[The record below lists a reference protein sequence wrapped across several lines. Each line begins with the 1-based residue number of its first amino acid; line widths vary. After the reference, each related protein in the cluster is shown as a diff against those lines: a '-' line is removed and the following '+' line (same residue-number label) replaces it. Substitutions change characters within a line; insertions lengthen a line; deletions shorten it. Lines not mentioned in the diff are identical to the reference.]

1 MIQGLFRVV
10 KCCEPFTVKSEK
22 SESGQLQKKYILL
35 QEMGG
40 KFSNQYV
47 ATLLGNDAACNF
59 YPGDWLAASLRA
71 QVSEFN
77 EKMYQDILVTDFL
90 KLNK

>member
-1 MIQGLFRVV
+1 MNGIFRVV
-10 KCCEPFTVKSEK
+10 KCGESFTVPSTK
-22 SESGQLQKKYILL
+22 SESGQMQKKYILL
-35 QEMGG
+35 QELGD

-47 ATLLGNDAACNF
+47 ATLLGKDAVCNF

-77 EKMYQDILVTDFL
+77 DKMYQDILVTDFM
-90 KLNK
+90 KLNN

>member
-1 MIQGLFRVV
+1 MINSIFRVV
-10 KCCEPFTVKSEK
+10 KCGEPFTVQSQKSEN
-22 SESGQLQKKYILL
+22 GQVLKKYIHL

-40 KFSNQYV
+40 KYSNQYA
-47 ATLLGNDAACNF
+47 ATLLGKDATCGF
-59 YPGDWLAASLRA
+59 YPGDRIAASLRA

-77 EKMYQDILVTDFL
+77 DKMYQDILVTDFL

>member
-1 MIQGLFRVV
+1 MIQGIFRVV
-10 KCCEPFTVKSEK
+10 KCGEPFTIKSEK
-22 SESGQLQKKYILL
+22 GESGQMQKRYIHL

-47 ATLLGNDAACNF
+47 ATLLGKDAACNF

-77 EKMYQDILVTDFL
+77 DKMYQDILVTDFM
-90 KLNK
+90 KLNN